1 MHTDDWS
8 PRVMRHALHRIDCA
22 HRIVVTLAVDAGQNG
37 TEEVHA
43 TLDRVVDQ
51 TGGQSTGE
59 LELET
64 PLRLSLSKTDAIVRY
79 PLTYRRTFN
88 SAPREVVTLHGLG
101 GCEDGDLATEPSC
114 GWVVDSTGSRVAD
127 SQGFCCSCQFDQILG
142 ISSSSTRSA
151 TLSCDLFGDAQS
163 AHCLRMDPLW
173 YAAFEL
179 EPPQLYFT
187 ITVKVTKVGAIGD
200 GDTVSDDVTS
210 LVLGPQSPGAS
221 TADGAVTARLLGDF
235 ASYTEEQPDLGA
247 TKMLFVPSQ
256 PTSHS
261 RYQAGTASWLLVD
274 KNEVTIDGTEC
285 NKVGTSYSAFKH
297 QSSRCDNV
305 AGSCLGN
312 QLEDMQLADEQRM
325 RNGGRPQR
333 RVSAFGDFAPYA
345 DSSGRQYVAFTTRS
359 RRASVVTLTLAADDI
374 RFVIAESSG
383 RIESVLVR
391 SFEAQSGDGELH
403 ALVTNTGRMNAD
415 YSLRIEC
422 SRGILG
428 MEARQLS
435 LTPSEQ
441 RSVKFAVY
449 TESEAAAAYT
459 CLVRLVGEARQTLLD
474 EKRVNFTTTARI
486 DDKGAQGGVPVSRI
500 GRSEEGDESLL
511 LLNDPCDLFCTKFY
525 DISCFLL
532 YGCTAKLWTFVLVL
546 VGSLLCCCTCCRAA
560 RSGACGPWA
569 RFMCGGSASSRDQR
583 RRGPRDDEMRH
594 RETRHRETG
603 RYAEPRHHFRTGQAR
618 PAPYEPQNLRTIWKR
633 REAMNVARGGEGRR
647 PQREGQLGSA
657 ASTLVASDTGCM
669 RAAAPLRVHQRRPD
683 DGRHLPRVRSSFQK
697 LTARQL
703 VVHHPHTHH
712 ERRTVYL
719 NLSEQQAWMSTWK
732 HATFLSTSRLQSPGP
747 EYSLRGEL
755 VLSTSSDPY
764 FSLGDNAYQH
774 WRWSSSQEQHVRLP
788 SCIELNRAFFRLP
801 LYNQDGS
808 EKVEM
813 LRLVSSTP
821 AHPCINSADR
831 PRTAP

>member
-1 MHTDDWS
+1 M
-8 PRVMRHALHRIDCA
+8 PRSLHSLDCA
-22 HRIVVTLAVDAGQNG
+22 HRIVVTLAIDAGQNG

-51 TGGQSTGE
+51 SGGQTTGE

-79 PLTYRRTFN
+79 PLTYTRTFN

-127 SQGFCCSCQFDQILG
+127 SQGFCCSCEFDQILG
-142 ISSSSTRSA
+142 FSSSSTRSA
-151 TLSCDLFGDAQS
+151 TLECNLFGDAQS

-179 EPPQLYFT
+179 GPPQLYFT
-187 ITVKVTKVGAIGD
+187 ITVKATRTGAVRD
-200 GDTVSDDVTS
+200 GDAVRDDVTDS
-210 LVLGPQSPGAS
+210 LVLGPHSPGAS

-235 ASYTEEQPDLGA
+235 ASYTDEQPDLGA
-247 TKMLFVPSQ
+247 TRYLFVPSQ
-256 PTSHS
+256 PTTHS
-261 RYQAGTASWLLVD
+261 RYQAGTRSWLLVD
-274 KNEVTIDGTEC
+274 KNDVTVDGTEC

-297 QSSRCDNV
+297 QSSQCDNV

-312 QLEDMQLADEQRM
+312 QLEDMQLSDEQRI
-325 RNGGRPQR
+325 RNGERPQR

-359 RRASVVTLTLAADDI
+359 RRASVITLTLAADDI

-391 SFEAQSGDGELH
+391 TFEAQSGNGELL

-415 YSLRIEC
+415 YSLRVEC

-435 LTPSEQ
+435 LIPSEQ
-441 RSVKFAVY
+441 RSVNFAVY
-449 TESEAAAAYT
+449 TETEDEAAYS
-459 CLVRLVGEARQTLLD
+459 CVVRLVGSARQTVLD
-474 EKRVNFTTTARI
+474 VKWVNFTTTARI

-511 LLNDPCDLFCTKFY
+511 LLNDPCDLFCNKFY
-525 DISCFLL
+525 DVPCFLL

-546 VGSLLCCCTCCRAA
+546 IGVLVCCCFCRRAA
-560 RSGACGPWA
+560 RSGACGPCA
-569 RFMCGGSASSRDQR
+569 RSLCGGPINSRDQLRDQR
-583 RRGPRDDEMRH
+583 RRELRGDEQH
-594 RETRHRETG
+594 RAR
-603 RYAEPRHHFRTGQAR
+603 PGQAR
-618 PAPYEPQNLRTIWKR
+618 PAPHDPQHLRTVWRR
-633 REAMNVARGGEGRR
+633 RESANVVHGQGRR
-647 PQREGQLGSA
+647 CQRDGQHRSIG
-657 ASTLVASDTGCM
+657 STLVVSDANCASAVSPRSPHRGTD
-669 RAAAPLRVHQRRPD
+669 H
-683 DGRHLPRVRSSFQK
+683 GRHPPRVRSSFQR
-697 LTARQL
+697 LTARQV

-719 NLSEQQAWMSTWK
+719 NLSERHACTSACM
-732 HATFLSTSRLQSPGP
+732 HATYLSGSKLESPGP

-774 WRWSSSQEQHVRLP
+774 WRWSSSQAQHVRLP
-788 SCIELNRAFFRLP
+788 SSIELNRAFFRLP
-801 LYNQDGS
+801 LYSRDGS

-813 LRLVSSTP
+813 LRLVSSSP
-821 AHPCINSADR
+821 AHPCINSTER
-831 PRTAP
+831 PREPMHAA